1 MYNRMRQ
8 APPLQQI
15 VIVFMALLAVV
26 FALKIVLGLVKLAI
40 PLLILAALRPPLRR
54 AWQRHRLR

>member
-15 VIVFMALLAVV
+15 VIVFMTLLAVV
-26 FALKIVLGLVKLAI
+26 FALKIVLGLIKLAI
-40 PLLILAALRPPLRR
+40 PLLILAALIVGISWLFEKVRN
-54 AWQRHRLR
+54 